1 MAVVSAPVAAP
12 RVRRRRHPIAL
23 FIARRVTTGLL
34 TLLVVSIL
42 IFIGTSVA
50 PGDPAG
56 VLLGQQG
63 TPQAVHQLDH
73 KLGLD
78 KPKVEQYEKWLGG
91 VVHGNLGKSMIAVSQ
106 GVTPSSIWVISRGR
120 ILNTVV
126 LALITMMLLLPIS
139 LILGVIAAVRAGRFT
154 DHVISTTTLMLV
166 AVPEFVVG
174 TLLLAVLFAGTHLL
188 PADSIIPP
196 GNSPLDDPKLLVMPV
211 LTLLLTSLPWT
222 IRFVR
227 VGTIEVLDAGYV
239 QSARLN
245 GLRERTVLSRYAL
258 RNALAPSIQIF
269 AVSFQYLF
277 GGVIVTEVVFSYP
290 GIGSELV
297 NAVLDHDITEVQ
309 TIALLLG
316 AVYIAINILADLAV
330 VLITPK
336 LRTAL

>member
-1 MAVVSAPVAAP
+1 MAAVSAPVAAP
-12 RVRRRRHPIAL
+12 RVRRRAHPIAL
-23 FIARRVTTGLL
+23 FIARRVATGLL
-34 TLLVVSIL
+34 TLLVVSVL
-42 IFIGTSVA
+42 IFIGTSIA

-63 TPQAVHQLDH
+63 TPQAVHQLDR

-78 KPKVEQYEKWLGG
+78 KPAAEQYGQWLGG
-91 VVHGNLGKSMIAVSQ
+91 VLHGDFGSSMVAVAQ
-106 GVTPSSIWVISRGR
+106 GATPSSIWVLSRGR

-126 LALITMMLLLPIS
+126 LALITMMLLIPIS
-139 LILGVIAAVRAGRFT
+139 LILGVIAAIRAGRFT
-154 DHVISTTTLMLV
+154 DHLISTTTLMLV

-174 TLLLAVLFAGTHLL
+174 TMLLAVLFAGTHLL

-196 GNSPLDDPKLLVMPV
+196 GHSPLDDPSLLVLPV
-211 LTLLLTSLPWT
+211 LTLLLTSLAWT

-227 VGTIEVLDAGYV
+227 VGTIEVLEAGYV

-245 GLRERTVLSRYAL
+245 GIREHSVLSRYAL